1 MGIAL
6 GGIALHDVATC
17 RSHRSAQS
25 LKIVGAK
32 GGALATLSLK
42 GANAALRYIDAQ
54 QGRVSSIDAIVAKG
68 VAPSSAPIPPLP
80 VITAIAPS
88 DTLAKL
94 TGAQVATMRKRATC
108 DLSSFTGGVRESIST
123 PETHALGGGKSLVI
137 LPCSTGAYNLIGL
150 VFVVDGTKITPA
162 QLDACS
168 GFEAT
173 GADTGTSVKSVING

>member
-94 TGAQVATMRKRATC
+94 TGAQVATMRKR
-108 DLSSFTGGVRESIST
+108 
-123 PETHALGGGKSLVI
+123 PLVI
-137 LPCSTGAYNLIGL
+137 
-150 VFVVDGTKITPA
+150 
-162 QLDACS
+162 
-168 GFEAT
+168 
-173 GADTGTSVKSVING
+173 